1 MDATPREGYA
11 MNRLKS
17 PLKAF
22 SRSAV
27 SDQQLLAPTIPAQ
40 FNEWTADANDHAD
53 PIELPGV
60 RLRLH
65 FRSPGQLNRWMAPG
79 HRFDAICIDRIH
91 LDPCHKTND
100 FETR

>member
-1 MDATPREGYA
+1 
-11 MNRLKS
+11 MNRLTS

-22 SRSAV
+22 SRSAFE
-27 SDQQLLAPTIPAQ
+27 LPKLPAPTIPAQ
-40 FNEWTADANDHAD
+40 FNGWTADANDHAD

-65 FRSPGQLNRWMAPG
+65 FRSPGQLNRWMGPG
-79 HRFDAICIDRIH
+79 HRFDAICIDRIY
-91 LDPCHKTND
+91 LDPCHNTNN